1 MTVGEPKRIT
11 AIITRSISSN
21 GKKRQHTK
29 TRARTSVSREPVD
42 MAVSCSIQ
50 RHFYLM
56 LIWADSLSNKYE
68 NRRGS
73 QFGADVRK
81 YEYWLRSSR
90 SEHRHEANSTGI
102 QTVKRKK
109 YQTIIITSL
118 LSTERPQSS
127 SILPTKIPTVLP
139 THIATLS

>member
-1 MTVGEPKRIT
+1 MTVGEPKRIR

-21 GKKRQHTK
+21 CEKRQRTK

-68 NRRGS
+68 NWRGS
-73 QFGADVRK
+73 QFGADDRK

-102 QTVKRKK
+102 QKVRRK
-109 YQTIIITSL
+109 ISNNVTSL
-118 LSTERPQSS
+118 LSIERPHTTYSDTH
-127 SILPTKIPTVLP
+127 LGFLTVLEIL
-139 THIATLS
+139 TYCL